1 MECGSPFPT
10 YLCSVLGVI
19 GIVFCLFGVYWVMLI
34 LCCICCIVG
43 KATLARETIAR
54 F

>member
-19 GIVFCLFGVYWVMLI
+19 GIGFLSIWCLLGNAYSMLHLLYCWKGRFG
-34 LCCICCIVG
+34 
-43 KATLARETIAR
+43 KRDNS
-54 F
+54 

>member
-43 KATLARETIAR
+43 KVALARETIAR

>member
-43 KATLARETIAR
+43 KATLATETIAR